1 MARRER
7 SVKRETRIISA
18 ITCPSFKGQ
27 QAGKS
32 IHALS
37 RKFLDNGMMSQNSR
51 LHIEKDLV
59 KASVVSLFSHY
70 EDGTNLD
77 DYRAETLAVW
87 SNTST
92 QTPVWEEV

>member
-1 MARRER
+1 
-7 SVKRETRIISA
+7 
-18 ITCPSFKGQ
+18 
-27 QAGKS
+27 
-32 IHALS
+32 
-37 RKFLDNGMMSQNSR
+37 MMSQNSR